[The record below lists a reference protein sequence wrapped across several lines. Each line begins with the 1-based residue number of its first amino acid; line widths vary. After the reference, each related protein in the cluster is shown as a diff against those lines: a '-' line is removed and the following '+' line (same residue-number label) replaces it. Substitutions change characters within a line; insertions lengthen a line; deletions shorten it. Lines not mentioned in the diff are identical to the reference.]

1 MCSADH
7 SKITPFRIALNNVMS
22 NVKDDCALLRG
33 SYNIHGFRGEG
44 DSGVPHTFEGQGHKI
59 RLRHVCPG

>member
-22 NVKDDCALLRG
+22 KMTVFCSEDHTTYMVLE
-33 SYNIHGFRGEG
+33 EG
-44 DSGVPHTFEGQGHKI
+44 DSGVPHTFEGQGNKI
-59 RLRHVCPG
+59 RLRQVCPG